1 MSLSSSPPSVA
12 SETPK
17 AKAPRPKITA
27 LQGTFLTASPNLSL
41 CPAPV
46 DENGTPLLEV
56 VMVGRSNVGKSSLIN
71 ALMGQKKLA
80 HTSNTPGKTRLIQFY
95 DCAFRMGDQGTPIR
109 FRLVDLPGYGY
120 AKVSKTMQAEW
131 QKELTRYLAN
141 REAIALV
148 VQILDARHGLKE
160 NDQQMLEWLLSL
172 PRIPRIVLNK
182 ADQLNQ
188 SEKHKVAQS
197 VSKAAGI
204 PMQYIHLTH
213 TREQH
218 SQPWVWQMI
227 AEALLSGH
235 TPLS

>member
-1 MSLSSSPPSVA
+1 MSAQPSA
-12 SETPK
+12 PSK
-17 AKAPRPKITA
+17 DKAPKRSITP
-27 LQGTFLTASPNLSL
+27 LYGKFLTASPTLAL
-41 CPAPV
+41 CPEAV

-95 DCAFRMGDQGTPIR
+95 DCAFRMGEQGQTVR

-120 AKVSKTMQAEW
+120 AKVSKTMQAAW
-131 QKELTRYLAN
+131 QKELTNYLAH

-160 NDQQMLEWLLSL
+160 NDQQMLEWLLQL

-182 ADQLNQ
+182 SDQLNQ
-188 SEKHKVAQS
+188 SEKHKVAQA

-204 PMQYIHLTH
+204 PLPYIHLTH

-218 SQPWVWQMI
+218 SQPWVWQAI
-227 AEALLSGH
+227 AEALMSYQS
-235 TPLS
+235 PIA